1 MPAPSSSPPP
11 TLEEPLAARLRGVTF
26 AYERATQPALE
37 EVDLTIGARDF
48 LGVVGPNG
56 GGKTT
61 LLQLLLGLHRPSR
74 GTIEV
79 LGDPPQRARRRV
91 GYVPQHAR
99 VDPTV
104 PADVLDVV
112 LLGRLDARSWGPRFG
127 RADREAAF
135 AALERTSSADL
146 ARRAFGS
153 LSGGQRQ
160 RVLIA
165 RALAVDPALLLL
177 DEPTT
182 GIDIHREKELLS
194 LLLRLNEDLPIVM
207 VTHDLV
213 LVTEHLERC
222 AYVNRRVTATAAE
235 DLSLARMEALYHGPP
250 GAHASPRATPRADGV
265 VEADAP

>member
-1 MPAPSSSPPP
+1 MDADAPSDPAN
-11 TLEEPLAARLRGVTF
+11 EAHVARLRGVTF
-26 AYERATQPALE
+26 RYEGAAQPALE
-37 EVDLTIGARDF
+37 DVDLTIGRRDF

-61 LLQLLLGLHRPSR
+61 LLQVLLGLLRPSA
-74 GTIEV
+74 GEVVV
-79 LGDPPQRARRRV
+79 LGRDPARARERI

-112 LLGRLDARSWGPRFG
+112 LLGRLHRGSWGPRYR
-127 RADREAAF
+127 RAERDAAH
-135 AALERTSSADL
+135 AALERTGTDEL

-165 RALAVDPALLLL
+165 RALAADPHLLLL

-182 GIDIHREKELLS
+182 GIDVHREKDLLE
-194 LLLRLNEDLPIVM
+194 LLLRLNDELPIVM

-222 AYVNRRVTATAAE
+222 AFVNRRVTVAPAS
-235 DLSLARMEALYHGPP
+235 DLSLGHMDALYHGPP
-250 GAHASPRATPRADGV
+250 GAHAA
-265 VEADAP
+265 EADP